1 MTRYLGHKPFNWPA
15 AVLVFGWMALGL
27 IVGLGVNVAEL
38 SPFHASLPTGVLM
51 WRPEMS
57 LVGLVLFMS
66 PIVLG
71 GLACWLVPFSGYSRP
86 ISLVLVGSGILAFAV
101 GVAWE
106 AGAGV
111 AVYPDRIVYR
121 SSGIGAPLRAERFAD
136 IQRVETACSSYWRRR
151 SSSPQVNPIYKV
163 VFASGYSMDVW
174 TGSGTLRR
182 HRAPTALDTVQLID
196 RQARAARAVRAPARK
211 PDGTLI
217 GSRGCPDLL
226 AERLS
231 VERSELEALFEV
243 HQSELRPNEYVV
255 GPVKM

>member
-1 MTRYLGHKPFNWPA
+1 
-15 AVLVFGWMALGL
+15 MALGL

-66 PIVLG
+66 PMVLG

-86 ISLVLVGSGILAFAV
+86 ISLVLVGSGTLAFSV
-101 GVAWE
+101 GLAWE

-121 SSGIGAPLRAERFAD
+121 SSGIGAPLRVERFAD
-136 IQRVETACSSYWRRR
+136 IQRVETACSSYRRR
-151 SSSPQVNPIYKV
+151 GSSSLRANPIYRV
-163 VFASGYSMDVW
+163 VFASGYSTDVW
-174 TGSGTLRR
+174 RGSGTFRG
-182 HRAPTALDTVQLID
+182 HRAPTALDTVRLID
-196 RQARAARAVRAPARK
+196 RQARAVGAIRAPARK

-217 GSRGCPDLL
+217 GTRGCLDRL
-226 AERLS
+226 AETLS
-231 VERSELEALFEV
+231 IRRGELNELFEV
-243 HQSELRPNEYVV
+243 HQSELNPQEYTV
-255 GPVKM
+255 GPASR

>member
-1 MTRYLGHKPFNWPA
+1 
-15 AVLVFGWMALGL
+15 MALGL

-38 SPFHASLPTGVLM
+38 SPFYYSLPPGVLM

-66 PIVLG
+66 PMVLG
-71 GLACWLVPFSGYSRP
+71 ALACWLVPFSGYSRP

-111 AVYPDRIVYR
+111 AVFPDRIVYR

-136 IQRVETACSSYWRRR
+136 IQRVETACSNYRGRR
-151 SSSPQVNPIYKV
+151 SSSLRASPTYNV
-163 VFASGYSMDVW
+163 VFASGYATDVW
-174 TGSGTLRR
+174 KGSGTLRGR
-182 HRAPTALDTVQLID
+182 RAPTALDTVRLID
-196 RQARAARAVRAPARK
+196 RQARAVGAVRAPARK

-217 GSRGCPDLL
+217 GTRGCLDRL
-226 AERLS
+226 AENLS
-231 VERSELEALFEV
+231 IRRGELSDLFEV
-243 HQSELRPNEYVV
+243 HQSELRPNEYLVE
-255 GPVKM
+255 PAKK

>member
-1 MTRYLGHKPFNWPA
+1 MSRYLGHKPFNWPA

-38 SPFHASLPTGVLM
+38 SPFYNSLPPGVLM

-57 LVGLVLFMS
+57 LVGLVLFLS
-66 PIVLG
+66 PMVLG

-136 IQRVETACSSYWRRR
+136 IQRVETACSSYRRR
-151 SSSPQVNPIYKV
+151 RFSSLQTDPTYEL
-163 VFASGYSMDVW
+163 VFASGYSTDVW
-174 TGSGTLRR
+174 DGAGRQNGARR
-182 HRAPTALDTVQLID
+182 TNVFEVVRLID
-196 RQARAARAVRAPARK
+196 QQARAVGAIRAPARK

-217 GSRGCPDLL
+217 GTRGCLDRL
-226 AERLS
+226 AENLS
-231 VERSELEALFEV
+231 IRRGELNDLFEV
-243 HQSELRPNEYVV
+243 HQSEFNPLEYTV
-255 GPVKM
+255 GPASR

>member
-15 AVLVFGWMALGL
+15 AVLVFGWMVLGL
-27 IVGLGVNVAEL
+27 IVGLGVNVSEL
-38 SPFHASLPTGVLM
+38 SPFYNSLPPGVLM

-57 LVGLVLFMS
+57 LVGLVLFLS
-66 PIVLG
+66 PMVLG

-111 AVYPDRIVYR
+111 AVYSDRIVYR

-136 IQRVETACSSYWRRR
+136 IQRVETACSSYRSRG
-151 SSSPQVNPIYKV
+151 SSSLRANPIYKV
-163 VFASGYSMDVW
+163 VFASGYSTDLW
-174 TGSGTLRR
+174 RGSGTHRG
-182 HRAPTALDTVQLID
+182 HRAPTALDTVRLID
-196 RQARAARAVRAPARK
+196 RQARAVSAVRAPARK

-217 GSRGCPDLL
+217 GTRGCLDRL
-226 AERLS
+226 AENLS
-231 VERSELEALFEV
+231 IRRGELNDLFEV
-243 HQSELRPNEYVV
+243 HQSELNPHEYTV
-255 GPVKM
+255 GPASR

>member
-1 MTRYLGHKPFNWPA
+1 MTRYLGHRPFNWPA

-38 SPFHASLPTGVLM
+38 SPFYYSLPPGVLM

-66 PIVLG
+66 PMVLG
-71 GLACWLVPFSGYSRP
+71 ALACWLVPFSGYSRP

-111 AVYPDRIVYR
+111 AVFPDRIVYR

-136 IQRVETACSSYWRRR
+136 IQRVETACSNYRGRR
-151 SSSPQVNPIYKV
+151 SSSLRASPTYNV
-163 VFASGYSMDVW
+163 VFASGYATDVW
-174 TGSGTLRR
+174 KGSGTLRGR
-182 HRAPTALDTVQLID
+182 RAPTALDTVRLID
-196 RQARAARAVRAPARK
+196 RHARAVGAVRAPARK

-217 GSRGCPDLL
+217 GTRGCLDRL
-226 AERLS
+226 AENLS
-231 VERSELEALFEV
+231 IRRGELSDLFEV
-243 HQSELRPNEYVV
+243 HQSELRPNEYLVE
-255 GPVKM
+255 PAKK